1 MASANEEGFPLA
13 DRELD
18 SNSDN
23 SAGSKEVSPLY
34 TQSLDVIVE
43 EDVDAND
50 GFVNVVDYEAPK
62 YCCDPN
68 SSTHPDC
75 HGRHKTD
82 SYAHNVVD
90 AELGLQGRFVFTHNG
105 GDSIAH
111 YHNWRILK

>member
-1 MASANEEGFPLA
+1 MMASANEEGFPLA

-18 SNSDN
+18 SDSDD
-23 SAGSKEVSPLY
+23 SAGSEVPLLY
-34 TQSLDVIVE
+34 TQSLDAIAE

-50 GFVNVVDYEAPK
+50 GFAKVVDYETPK

-68 SSTHPDC
+68 SSIHPDC
-75 HGRHKTD
+75 HGCHKTH

-90 AELGLQGRFVFTHNG
+90 AELDFQERFVFTHNG

-111 YHNWRILK
+111 YRNWRILK